1 MNRKKKIK
9 EILEDLGISMEEF
22 LEDIQ
27 KQMNYTYS
35 HKVNYKNYTIAQDE
49 NTEFN
54 DVIILKN
61 GKEIFHGSCSKQFT
75 DEELKEMLVDH
86 IENFNTLLG
95 DKENE

>member
-1 MNRKKKIK
+1 MNKKIEDILK
-9 EILEDLGISMEEF
+9 EFGITKEEF
-22 LEDIQ
+22 VKDIE
-27 KQMNYTYS
+27 KQMSYTYS
-35 HKVNYKNYTIAQDE
+35 HRVNYKNYTIAQDK

-61 GKEIFHGSCSKQFT
+61 GKEIFHCSCSKQFT
-75 DEELKEMLVDH
+75 DEELKEMLVEH